1 VSALSSEAF
10 SGLYLNGF
18 LKEKDTTFYDR
29 VKVVVFVTSINL
41 VMGLAGFFVGK
52 FLMLLLSDISFGLSL
67 GLLFILGLKLIIKSF
82 KPKFQEM
89 IWELTNQKI
98 LLGFSFAVAI
108 NTFLL
113 GLALP
118 GLTVTIIRVIAII
131 SIVFFISTCTA
142 LIAGAKSSKFLLAS
156 RFLLIGGV
164 IIMGSAVY
172 YLIQNFNLI

>member
-1 VSALSSEAF
+1 MSALSSEAF

-18 LKEKDTTFYDR
+18 LKEKDTTFYHR
-29 VKVVVFVTSINL
+29 VKVVFFVTTINL
-41 VMGLAGFFVGK
+41 VMGLAGFLVGL
-52 FLMLLLSDISFGLSL
+52 FLDNLLSDISFGLSL

-89 IWELTNQKI
+89 TWELTNQKV
-98 LLGFSFAVAI
+98 LLGFSLAVSI

-118 GLTVTIIRVIAII
+118 GLTVTIIPAITI
-131 SIVFFISTCTA
+131 ILIVFFLSSIIA
-142 LIAGAKSSKFLLAS
+142 LIVGSKSSKFLLAS

-164 IIMGSAVY
+164 VIMGSAIY
-172 YLIQNFNLI
+172 YLIQNFNYI